1 MRRCAYIAI
10 VLAGILTCVG
20 ALYATPHFG
29 NYLWVGS
36 GDSMLPARPSGTPNL
51 VHRCGVEDINVGDVV
66 TFRSEPEQIY
76 VSHRVVEKGQ
86 GFLITRGD
94 ANPVNDPAPVTNEN
108 LVGKEIWS
116 GRYFAPIFRLCLVDG
131 RVDRTLRLVCIE
143 ISGLLTYLA
152 LSLALFLLLAA
163 IYKML
168 QILLPLRNFKE
179 DTMLCYPVPIRERRK
194 HV

>member
-51 VHRCGVEDINVGDVV
+51 VRRCDVEDIKVGDVV

-76 VSHRVVEKGQ
+76 VAHRVVEKGQ

-94 ANPVNDPAPVTNEN
+94 ANPFNDPTPVTNEN

-116 GRYFAPIFRLCLVDG
+116 GRWFAPIFRLCLVDG
-131 RVDRTLRLVCIE
+131 QADRTLRLVCIE
-143 ISGLLTYLA
+143 ISGLLFFSA
-152 LSLALFLLLAA
+152 LCLVLFAVLAA
-163 IYKML
+163 FYKIF
-168 QILLPLRNFKE
+168 QKVLLLRNFQVGDMLPCGHPRKE
-179 DTMLCYPVPIRERRK
+179 
-194 HV
+194 